1 MARNQHFMKHLLFTH
16 LKLSALLFVFFP
28 GFAQQQKP
36 QQPNIIIFLV
46 DDMGWQDT
54 SVPFYNER
62 TPQNNKFA
70 TPNMERLANRGMKFT
85 HAYANQNC
93 TPSRISIMTGLNV
106 ISHHVTTW
114 TLNKNENSEPDVL
127 GIIQP
132 AWNKNGFSNIPGYE
146 NAIHATA
153 LPQLLKDNGYA
164 TIHIGKAHFGSFD
177 TPGADPK
184 NLGFEVNIGGT
195 AAGHPASYYGQK
207 NFGNTPGM
215 KNIRAVPGLEKYW
228 GQDIF
233 LTEALTRE
241 AIREVDQVREN
252 KKPFFLHLSHYA
264 VHTPIVADKRFV
276 QRYYDMGLDTI
287 EANYASL
294 VEGMDKSL
302 GDIMNYLDEKK
313 IADNTVIIFMSDN
326 GGLTDVARGTG
337 RNAHN
342 APLRSGKTSG
352 YEGGIRI
359 PLIFYWPTVTA
370 AASINEGN
378 VIVEDIFSTVASL
391 AGLKKPATIQHVTG
405 IDFSWYV
412 KKNQK
417 LPSRYLTWHYP
428 HAHEGRHG
436 DVQPFSIIREGKWK
450 LIYFHRDGHFEL
462 YDTERDIS
470 ESNNLIEVEK
480 ENAKA
485 LAKELGKL
493 LRNQKAPRPI
503 VASTG
508 AVVPYPDEIMK

>member
-276 QRYYDMGLDTI
+276 QRYYDRGLDTI

-391 AGLKKPATIQHVTG
+391 AGIKKPATIQHVTG

>member
-1 MARNQHFMKHLLFTH
+1 MKHLLFTY
-16 LKLSALLFVFFP
+16 LKISILLFVFWP
-28 GFAQQQKP
+28 GYAQQQKP
-36 QQPNIIIFLV
+36 QQPNIILFLV

-54 SVPFYNER
+54 SVPFYKER
-62 TPQNNKFA
+62 TAQNKKFA
-70 TPNMERLANRGMKFT
+70 TPNMERLADQGMKFT
-85 HAYANQNC
+85 HAYASQNC
-93 TPSRISIMTGLNV
+93 TPSRISIMTGMNV

-114 TLNKNENSEPDVL
+114 TLNKNKNSEPDVL

-132 AWNKNGFSNIPGYE
+132 AWNKNGFSNLPGYE

-153 LPQLLKDNGYA
+153 LPQLLKDKGYA

-195 AAGHPASYYGQK
+195 AAGHPASYYGQN
-207 NFGNTPGM
+207 NFGNTAGI

-241 AIREVDQVREN
+241 AIRVVDQARQN
-252 KKPFFLHLSHYA
+252 KKPFFLHMSHYA

-294 VEGMDKSL
+294 VAGMDKSL

-326 GGLTDVARGTG
+326 GGLTDVARGKGCNT
-337 RNAHN
+337 HN

-359 PLIFYWPTVTA
+359 PLIFYWPHVTRP
-370 AASINEGN
+370 ASINEGN
-378 VIVEDIFSTVASL
+378 VIVEDIFTTVASL
-391 AGLKKPATIQHVTG
+391 AEIKKPSTIQQVTG
-405 IDFSWYV
+405 IDFSSYV
-412 KKNQK
+412 EKNQK
-417 LPSRYLTWHYP
+417 FPSRYLTWHYP

-450 LIYFHRDGHFEL
+450 LLYFHRDSRFEL
-462 YDTERDIS
+462 YDTEQDIS
-470 ESNNLIEVEK
+470 ESNNLMDVEREK
-480 ENAKA
+480 AK
-485 LAKELGKL
+485 LLVKELGKL
-493 LRNQKAPRPI
+493 LRKHT
-503 VASTG
+503 ASMPMLATTG
-508 AVVPYPDEIMK
+508 TSVLYPDEVMK